1 MKRCSPGTRRNKKT
15 GICDE
20 YVPKNKTLKA
30 SVTKEKKMNAAMVKA
45 MAKKIAAQYN
55 YPEGTLSDYSA
66 KQLSAL
72 FAKTFKTKS
81 LDDINATWKE
91 GGGRADHF
99 NTKEEAILY
108 YLTDV
113 LTSSING
120 ARDQEKNDRDSYRDG
135 FRKDRQGNWYEAFPP
150 GSKENKV
157 GYKRKNVLNY
167 SYIVGVMK
175 LDYHFEAMFF

>member
-66 KQLSAL
+66 KQ
-72 FAKTFKTKS
+72 
-81 LDDINATWKE
+81 
-91 GGGRADHF
+91 
-99 NTKEEAILY
+99 
-108 YLTDV
+108 
-113 LTSSING
+113 
-120 ARDQEKNDRDSYRDG
+120 EK
-135 FRKDRQGNWYEAFPP
+135 KRQGLVPRRIPQGPARQLVR
-150 GSKENKV
+150 GISSRI
-157 GYKRKNVLNY
+157 KRKQGWLQEEKRVELF
-167 SYIVGVMK
+167 VHCRRHETG
-175 LDYHFEAMFF
+175 LPL